1 MPDNPFLAAV
11 KEGKNP
17 LAALDMLT
25 RQEMDTAGKMFLKA
39 PKTIIEAIISSYI
52 KDEDTAAAIAAYYTQ
67 CVEFGMSDMNNEA
80 MVWLMTVLAGWRG
93 INAAGL
99 VFALQTGIG
108 AISEITTTSALRLK
122 GADDLAKHVRERRE
136 KDKVEKGKVQD

>member
-1 MPDNPFLAAV
+1 MQNPFDEAV
-11 KEGKNP
+11 SKGKAP
-17 LAALDMLT
+17 PFAVGMLSKHD
-25 RQEMDTAGKMFLKA
+25 MDTSGKMFLKA
-39 PKTIIEAIISSYI
+39 PKSIIEAIISSYL